1 MSNSNI
7 FKSISTASVT
17 AENCHSWLQD
27 ASSRGVNRRYYSGMN
42 QNIRDQAQRELD
54 TYPVDNPLNAED
66 TRILFKILRKEY
78 ADCGRKRGAILR
90 YIKAYRELK
99 PDPIG
104 QRLYNQLNNHET

>member
-7 FKSISTASVT
+7 FKSINNASVT
-17 AENCHSWLQD
+17 AQNCHTWLQD
-27 ASSRGVNRRYYSGMN
+27 ANRGVSRRYYSGMN
-42 QNIRDQAQRELD
+42 QNIKDQTQKELD

-78 ADCGRKRGAILR
+78 VDCGRKRGAVLR
-90 YIKAYRELK
+90 YIKTYRELK

-104 QRLYNQLNNHET
+104 QRLYNQLDTYET